1 MKKIVMGYIK
11 IFRKLQNWDYYG
23 EPNMVAVWVHL
34 LLNANWEDTVWRGEY
49 LERGSF
55 VTSVRSLSVE
65 IGLSEKQIRLCL
77 KKLENGKQII
87 IEGANKWTK
96 ITICNYATYQDAQ
109 DSEGQTKVTQSGN
122 QRSGERAT
130 DKEDKNTRIEEE
142 KSSTI
147 VDVKKPKTTRFC
159 PPTVPEVRA
168 YADSIGYTSLDAEG
182 FIDYYTQSG
191 WIMGNGR
198 KVKDWKACVRTWR
211 KRDEKSGIATSRPT
225 ASTGKDLRDLKDGK
239 PHRADELSEEGLLAL
254 RMENF
259 ELWREVK
266 RGASF
271 KWAEVS
277 NIFSS
282 IPKMEWVRV

>member
-1 MKKIVMGYIK
+1 MNFIMIPRKMFDSGFFGGESYSRREAFFDLVQMAEREKKTSIIGGRSITVQRGQI
-11 IFRKLQNWDYYG
+11 
-23 EPNMVAVWVHL
+23 AV
-34 LLNANWEDTVWRGEY
+34 
-49 LERGSF
+49 SI
-55 VTSVRSLSVE
+55 RSLSEKWKWSKDKVQKTLILYE
-65 IGLSEKQIRLCL
+65 EAGLIGRKTDGVISLLTLYNYDTYQCEADTNKDASQDDS
-77 KKLENGKQII
+77 QD
-87 IEGANKWTK
+87 ANKD
-96 ITICNYATYQDAQ
+96 IYQ
-109 DSEGQTKVTQSGN
+109 EYN
-122 QRSGERAT
+122 
-130 DKEDKNTRIEEE
+130 NTRNNKEE

-271 KWAEVS
+271 KWAEVP

>member
-1 MKKIVMGYIK
+1 MNFIMIPRKMFDSGFFGGESYSRREAFFDLVQMAEREKKTSIIGGRSITVQRGQI
-11 IFRKLQNWDYYG
+11 
-23 EPNMVAVWVHL
+23 AV
-34 LLNANWEDTVWRGEY
+34 
-49 LERGSF
+49 SI
-55 VTSVRSLSVE
+55 RSLSEKWKWSKDKVQKTLILYE
-65 IGLSEKQIRLCL
+65 EAGLIGRKTDGVISLLTLS
-77 KKLENGKQII
+77 
-87 IEGANKWTK
+87 
-96 ITICNYATYQDAQ
+96 NYDTYQGEADTNKDDSQ
-109 DSEGQTKVTQSGN
+109 DVYQEYN
-122 QRSGERAT
+122 
-130 DKEDKNTRIEEE
+130 NTRNKEE
-142 KSSTI
+142 KTSTI

-159 PPTVPEVRA
+159 PPTAEEVRA

-225 ASTGKDLRDLKDGK
+225 ATTGRDLRDLKDGK

-271 KWAEVS
+271 KWANVS

-282 IPKMEWVRV
+282 IPKMEWVRI

>member
-55 VTSVRSLSVE
+55 VTSIRSLSVE

-77 KKLENGKQII
+77 KKLEKGKQII

-96 ITICNYATYQDAQ
+96 ITICNYATYQDEQ

-122 QRSGERAT
+122 QMSGERAT
-130 DKEDKNTRIEEE
+130 DKEYKNTRNKEE
-142 KSSTI
+142 KTSTI

-159 PPTVPEVRA
+159 PPTAEEVRA

-225 ASTGKDLRDLKDGK
+225 ATTGRDLRDLKDGK

-271 KWAEVS
+271 KWANVS

-282 IPKMEWVRV
+282 IPKMEWVRI